1 MNETDHDILKELF
14 HKQLTEEAYQ
24 QLLQDQRVE
33 REMRSQWQKPV
44 SEIDQR
50 VGDRIWK
57 GITVAIGH
65 SSPRNRMEVVYKVT
79 AWAASILLLIG
90 IGAYFYQKNN
100 VSQDPQYVYVH
111 ASGIRSLSTVTLP
124 DGSVVK
130 MGPNSELSYPSAFD
144 GKQRN
149 VELKGQAFFD
159 VAKDPNKPFIVH
171 TSTVDVTALG
181 TAFEVFDYE
190 SEERMETILL
200 EGKVSV
206 QLKAEPTGN
215 PIILE
220 PDKMLVYDRKSH
232 QARVKGVNANN
243 YSGWRTGYLRFENEK
258 LSMILPRL
266 EAWYGRKIECAPE
279 IADRYRFTFKV
290 RDESLERIFYLLRM
304 SSPVQFREK
313 DDEYELFIQ

>member
-1 MNETDHDILKELF
+1 MDETDRNLLKKLL

-33 REMRSQWQKPV
+33 REMRTQWQKPIP
-44 SEIDQR
+44 ELEQR
-50 VGDRIWK
+50 AANRMWK
-57 GITVAIGH
+57 GITTAIRQE
-65 SSPRNRMEVVYKVT
+65 PYQNRIDLIYRMT

-90 IGAYFYQKNN
+90 IGAYFYQQTS

-111 ASGIRSLSTVTLP
+111 ASGILSLSAVTLP

-130 MGPNSELSYPSAFD
+130 MGPNSQLSYPSAFN
-144 GKQRN
+144 GKQRD
-149 VELKGQAFFD
+149 VELKGQAFFE
-159 VAKDPNKPFIVH
+159 VAKDPDKPFIVH

-181 TAFEVFDYE
+181 TSFEVFDYE

-206 QLKAEPTGN
+206 QLKGESTNN
-215 PIILE
+215 PIILD
-220 PDKMLVYDRKSH
+220 PDKMLVYDRMSH
-232 QARVKGVNANN
+232 QARVKSVNANN
-243 YSGWRTGYLRFENEK
+243 YSGWRMGHLRFENEK

-290 RDESLERIFYLLRM
+290 RDESLERIFYLIHM
-304 SSPVQFREK
+304 SSPIRFREK
-313 DDEYELFIQ
+313 NDEYELFIQ

>member
-1 MNETDHDILKELF
+1 MNDTDHDILKKLF

-33 REMRSQWQKPV
+33 REMRTQWQKPV
-44 SEIDQR
+44 PEIDQR
-50 VGDRIWK
+50 VGDRMWE
-57 GITVAIGH
+57 GITSAIRH
-65 SSPRNRMEVVYKVT
+65 RPYQNHIELIYQVT

-130 MGPNSELSYPSAFD
+130 MGPNSELSYPSVFN

-149 VELKGQAFFD
+149 VELKGQAFFE
-159 VAKDPNKPFIVH
+159 VAKDPDKPFIVH

-181 TAFEVFDYE
+181 TSFEVFDYE
-190 SEERMETILL
+190 SEEHMETILL

-206 QLKAEPTGN
+206 QLKGESTNN

-232 QARVKGVNANN
+232 QARVNRVNANN
-243 YSGWRTGYLRFENEK
+243 YSGWRMGHLRFENEK

-290 RDESLERIFYLLRM
+290 RDESLELIFYLLRM